1 MHINLVLVL
10 LLLHGGIHAQPVGC
24 LWVEHEQWAFHAASK
39 NVPFRNGIIG
49 WMEVSVDRR
58 RWVGF
63 TTSLWRLARG
73 DCDFRCVVICQNNH
87 SCVYPHRNCILN
99 IFVGFRCT
107 VHVYYYTKRVSDIGN
122 RYTCTDVWMEEK
134 CNRIHIKHMHAHTTA
149 TICQTLSSLNRKHMS
164 AEPVI

>member
-1 MHINLVLVL
+1 MHTSFSVREPSSHNWHHGFPHSFSSIYNVHINLVLVL

-63 TTSLWRLARG
+63 TTSLWRLALG

-99 IFVGFRCT
+99 IYSLVLD
-107 VHVYYYTKRVSDIGN
+107 V
-122 RYTCTDVWMEEK
+122 RYTY
-134 CNRIHIKHMHAHTTA
+134 I
-149 TICQTLSSLNRKHMS
+149 TIQN
-164 AEPVI
+164 V